1 MFTWWPCSMIDFDN
15 LYYKNANSK
24 NFLVVALS
32 CNDNFFLII
41 IFRWTVFWQVDPE
54 VEVNPPKPT
63 ETTGSGMES
72 DEVGNSANFRSYRA
86 YYTRA
91 PKFVFLTRGFSGIAS
106 FASISGRLNLSK
118 RSQTFSRKFRVFF
131 SPLTHALLIGMF
143 LHYALFSR
151 STYPS
156 QLGELW
162 AILFSTS

>member
-1 MFTWWPCSMIDFDN
+1 MIDFDN
-15 LYYKNANSK
+15 LYHKNANSK

-118 RSQTFSRKFRVFF
+118 RSQTFSRKFRVFLSSYPRF
-131 SPLTHALLIGMF
+131 AHRHVFALRTFFAFYVSFAAWRIVGDPIFHVLNNTI
-143 LHYALFSR
+143 S
-151 STYPS
+151 
-156 QLGELW
+156 
-162 AILFSTS
+162 